1 MKAIIRFKK
10 TYRPYSDYFVG
21 VRLQAT
27 VPNNA
32 ARKMKKTSKGIV
44 ATEEQVPSFR
54 NPYLICE
61 SMDYPSQNEISKS
74 DVERF
79 VGNLTSLGFTEFEM
93 LS

>member
-10 TYRPYSDYFVG
+10 TYRPYSDYLIG

-27 VPNNA
+27 VPNLA

-44 ATEEQVPSFR
+44 ATAQEVPSFR
-54 NPYLICE
+54 KPYLITE
-61 SMDYPSQNEISKS
+61 SMDYPNQNEISKS

-79 VGNLTSLGFTEFEM
+79 VNGLVSLGFTEFEM
-93 LS
+93 V